1 MKKTRIIGMENKNL
15 PLIIGWL
22 VIAGAT
28 LLIAAV
34 LFCNS
39 ALIKT
44 LIICGCLLIIIAF
57 VLPFIFEGEE

>member
-1 MKKTRIIGMENKNL
+1 MKKRVNKMDNDKFL
-15 PLIIGWL
+15 LLIGWL
-22 VIAGAT
+22 IIAGAT

>member
-1 MKKTRIIGMENKNL
+1 MDNDKFL
-15 PLIIGWL
+15 LLIGWL
-22 VIAGAT
+22 IIAGAT

>member
-1 MKKTRIIGMENKNL
+1 MDNDKFL
-15 PLIIGWL
+15 LLIGWL
-22 VIAGAT
+22 IIAGAT

-57 VLPFIFEGEE
+57 ALPFIFEGEE

>member
-1 MKKTRIIGMENKNL
+1 MKKRVNKMDNDKFL
-15 PLIIGWL
+15 LLIGWL
-22 VIAGAT
+22 IIAGET